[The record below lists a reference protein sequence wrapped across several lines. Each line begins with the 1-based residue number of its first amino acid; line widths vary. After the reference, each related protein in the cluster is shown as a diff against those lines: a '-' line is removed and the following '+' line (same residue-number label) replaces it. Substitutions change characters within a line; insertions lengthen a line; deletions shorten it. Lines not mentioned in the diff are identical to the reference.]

1 MSTAPD
7 PTDEELALSA
17 QAGDGAAFQVLYE
30 RHRRALARQIHRR
43 LSPML
48 RRKVDEGDVLQM
60 AYLSAHRSLDR
71 FEPRGAGSFRAWLD
85 QIVEHKI
92 LYVVRQYAQVAK
104 RGVDREETGSFFQRA
119 PGARG
124 REASPSGLAVAGELR
139 ERIERAIEQLPDAY
153 REVIG
158 LVQREGLTL
167 AAAAERMGRSTAATA
182 KLYGRALAKLSALTG
197 LRETGA

>member
-1 MSTAPD
+1 MSTEPD
-7 PTDEELALSA
+7 PTDEELALRA
-17 QAGDGAAFQVLYE
+17 QGGDDAAFQRLYE
-30 RHRRALARQIHRR
+30 RHADALARRIHQR

-60 AYLSAHRSLDR
+60 AYLSAHRSLEN
-71 FEPRGAGSFRAWLD
+71 FEARGAGSFRAWLE

-92 LYVVRQYAQVAK
+92 LYVVRQYVQVEK
-104 RGVDREETGSFFQRA
+104 RGVHREETGSFHQRA
-119 PGARG
+119 PALRD

-139 ERIERAIEQLPDAY
+139 DRIERAMEELPDAY

-167 AAAAERMGRSTAATA
+167 AAAAERMERSTAATA

-197 LRETGA
+197 LGETDA